1 MISRLAEDTQVKR
14 ICDIEGIPIESGGYL
29 NGVLRIDGQYKCL
42 GEYEMALTAVSSS
55 MKEKMNDLE
64 KLKTDLADIR
74 TFYNKKVS
82 ELENNKH
89 SLVLH
94 KHSY

>member
-1 MISRLAEDTQVKR
+1 
-14 ICDIEGIPIESGGYL
+14 
-29 NGVLRIDGQYKCL
+29 
-42 GEYEMALTAVSSS
+42 MALTTVSSS
-55 MKEKMNDLE
+55 MKERMNDLE

-89 SLVLH
+89 SLVMH
-94 KHSY
+94 KHSTKHSFTILQPSFQVSLLVVLQRIARTLDPECID

>member
-1 MISRLAEDTQVKR
+1 
-14 ICDIEGIPIESGGYL
+14 
-29 NGVLRIDGQYKCL
+29 
-42 GEYEMALTAVSSS
+42 MALTTVSSS

-89 SLVLH
+89 SLVLQ
-94 KHSY
+94 

>member
-1 MISRLAEDTQVKR
+1 
-14 ICDIEGIPIESGGYL
+14 
-29 NGVLRIDGQYKCL
+29 
-42 GEYEMALTAVSSS
+42 MALTTVSSS
-55 MKEKMNDLE
+55 MKERMNDLE

-94 KHSY
+94 KHSTKHSLTILQPSFQVSLLVVL